1 MKQIWTVL
9 KFEYLNY
16 LKNKIFLGV
25 TIGVVVVLGV
35 VLSFPRFTAGGK
47 AGEGDEQQPSV
58 ENGPIIAVQ
67 AEAGAAQSAADFLNT
82 VLPMY
87 QFKADTQSEA
97 ALRTALEEGTLK
109 GAMRITGEESFT
121 YFANSISMYDTTA
134 AQLQDAMGK
143 YYQYAEMTRLG
154 LSPEDAGRLIAPNVQ
169 VDVVETGK
177 SQQNT
182 FFYTYIIIM
191 MLYMAIILYGQLV
204 ATSVASEKSSR
215 AMEMLITSANPV
227 SLIFGKVFGS
237 ALAGLTQMGAIFGS
251 AFLFYNLNASYWG
264 GNSLI
269 QSIFGV
275 PLSLIGFSLLFFLLG
290 YFIYAFIF
298 GALGSLA
305 TRTED
310 INTSTM
316 PITIVF
322 IAAFVIVYTSMA
334 TGDLNS
340 PMMVV
345 ASYIP
350 FTAPMAMLARIAMG
364 SVPVYELLISIA
376 ILVGSTIGIGYLS
389 AQIYKMGVLLYGK
402 TQKLSQVLK
411 MRKQMKV

>member
-1 MKQIWTVL
+1 M
-9 KFEYLNY
+9 
-16 LKNKIFLGV
+16 
-25 TIGVVVVLGV
+25 
-35 VLSFPRFTAGGK
+35 
-47 AGEGDEQQPSV
+47 
-58 ENGPIIAVQ
+58 
-67 AEAGAAQSAADFLNT
+67 
-82 VLPMY
+82 
-87 QFKADTQSEA
+87 
-97 ALRTALEEGTLK
+97 
-109 GAMRITGEESFT
+109 
-121 YFANSISMYDTTA
+121 
-134 AQLQDAMGK
+134 
-143 YYQYAEMTRLG
+143 
-154 LSPEDAGRLIAPNVQ
+154 
-169 VDVVETGK
+169 ETGK

-316 PITIVF
+316 PITIVL
-322 IAAFVIVYTSMA
+322 S
-334 TGDLNS
+334 
-340 PMMVV
+340 
-345 ASYIP
+345 
-350 FTAPMAMLARIAMG
+350 
-364 SVPVYELLISIA
+364 LIHI
-376 ILVGSTIGIGYLS
+376 
-389 AQIYKMGVLLYGK
+389 
-402 TQKLSQVLK
+402 
-411 MRKQMKV
+411 